1 MPHTKYRPEIDGLR
15 TIAVVAVIIF
25 HLGFEWF
32 PGGYLGVD
40 VFFVISGF
48 LISSIILKELNEGT
62 FRFTNFWARRVR
74 RIFPAML
81 AMILTTLVVIW
92 LIGFKGLH
100 PVIGQQSV
108 SALFSVANLFF
119 WRSSGDYWGPS
130 AETFPLLHT
139 WSLSVEEQF
148 YLFFPIV
155 LFFAHRFFRNRINWL
170 LYGICTVSIL
180 LFFLGMELYPTATF
194 YLLPTRAWELALG
207 AVLAYKTIHKQIPY
221 SSSNH
226 LANIGLMLIFFG
238 YLFVPS
244 LGLGAVLPVVGTWLI
259 IAYGKNCLTYRLL
272 TLPGMVS
279 IGRLS
284 YSLYLWH
291 WPVIVIAREFIET
304 EVSLIV
310 LTLVTLTLS
319 IASYYLIES
328 PARRAKS
335 TISIALVS
343 FLIVVLFSAALWN
356 SDGIYDTSKFNTVS
370 YHGYYFDLKPNNFDS
385 TRFEGARKNM
395 NLPQR
400 EASVDAYLHGGIIV
414 GPNTDKPDIVV
425 LGDSHGVMWSNLIRT
440 ISSEM
445 DLTTSFY
452 NMDGVK
458 PFFSVPPEKGRK
470 HSSISAEMKH
480 KFDLARI
487 KHIQIWKPKLI
498 ILVTRWDKFKNEKLG
513 QKTIEFLASHA
524 DKVILL
530 GQPPVLKFGNRFAIE
545 QLGYLGIE
553 PDIGKSHYLP
563 MSQEEISSGLRM
575 ATKLAKNHSN
585 VSFHPIHDLYVLDS
599 KAIVLKGRDVVYY
612 DDDHLTNFGTGIA
625 KKRILSIIRKKL
637 KE

>member
-1 MPHTKYRPEIDGLR
+1 MSHQQYRPEIDGLR
-15 TIAVVAVIIF
+15 TIAVIAVIIF
-25 HLGFEWF
+25 HLDFEWF

-40 VFFVISGF
+40 VFFVISGY
-48 LISSIILKELNEGT
+48 LISSIILKELDEGS

-108 SALFSVANLFF
+108 AALFSVANLFF

-155 LFFAHRFFRNRINWL
+155 LFLAHKFFRNRINWL
-170 LYGICTVSIL
+170 FYAISIVSFL
-180 LFFLGMELYPTATF
+180 LFLWGMELYPTATF

-207 AVLAYKTIHKQIPY
+207 AVLAYKTVHKQIPY
-221 SSSNH
+221 ASSNY
-226 LANIGLMLIFFG
+226 LADIGLIMIFLG

-244 LGLGAVLPVVGTWLI
+244 LGPGVTLPVIGAWLI
-259 IAYGKNCLTYRLL
+259 IAYGQNGLTYRFL
-272 TLPGMVS
+272 TLPGMVP

-304 EVSLIV
+304 EVSLTA
-310 LTLVTLTLS
+310 LTLVIVALS
-319 IASYYLIES
+319 IASYYLIEN
-328 PARRAKS
+328 PARRAKN
-335 TISIALVS
+335 TVPIALVS
-343 FLIVVLFSAALWN
+343 FLVVGFLGVALW
-356 SDGIYDTSKFNTVS
+356 SSKGIYDTSKFNTVS
-370 YHGYYFDLKPNNFDS
+370 YHGYYFDLKPNNFDF
-385 TRFEGARKNM
+385 TRFEGVRKNM
-395 NLPQR
+395 SLPQR
-400 EASVDAYLHGGIIV
+400 EASSDAYLHGGIII
-414 GPNTDKPDIVV
+414 GPNINKPDIVV
-425 LGDSHGVMWSNLIRT
+425 LGDSHGVMWSNLIKS
-440 ISSEM
+440 ISN
-445 DLTTSFY
+445 DIGLTTSFY
-452 NMDGVK
+452 SMDGVK
-458 PFFSVPPEKGRK
+458 PFFSVPPEKGKK
-470 HSSISAEMKH
+470 HSSVSAEVKH

-487 KHIQIWKPKLI
+487 KHIQTWKPKLI
-498 ILVTRWDKFKNEKLG
+498 ILVTRWDNFKNEKLG
-513 QKTIEFLASHA
+513 QKTVEFLAGHA

-545 QLGYLGIE
+545 QLGYLDIE
-553 PDIGKSHYLP
+553 PVIDKSFYLP
-563 MSQEEISSGLRM
+563 MKQEELFSGIKV

-585 VSFHPIHDLYVLDS
+585 VSFHPIHDLYMHNS
-599 KAIVLKGRDVVYY
+599 KAMILKGRDAVYY
-612 DDDHLTNFGTGIA
+612 DDDHLTDFGTGIA